1 MWTVEGCIIS
11 ATSYKSPWRNFQ
23 WNLHKH
29 YIAKYFHESE
39 FIIVDA
45 YSGCCKPLHWCS
57 LSESNSF
64 NASGLKDNHYTACT
78 FFQFFPQRHI
88 AKKFSVKWKLMF
100 IFQSR
105 QCHVKKKIVSLITYL
120 FISTI
125 SWTQKFCLQP
135 ELWSHEITECQIM
148 DENVLVLNA
157 KLESVKQQIKI
168 KYALLWMAKK
178 FTLSILSVVFLT
190 DRKSKI
196 KKS

>member
-39 FIIVDA
+39 FIIIDA

-57 LSESNSF
+57 LSESKSF

-105 QCHVKKKIVSLITYL
+105 QCHVKKNCILNHLLIYIDNQLNSKIL
-120 FISTI
+120 FATWALI
-125 SWTQKFCLQP
+125 SWNYRVSDYGRKRSCP
-135 ELWSHEITECQIM
+135 KC
-148 DENVLVLNA
+148 
-157 KLESVKQQIKI
+157 KI
-168 KYALLWMAKK
+168 WKRQ
-178 FTLSILSVVFLT
+178 TT
-190 DRKSKI
+190 N
-196 KKS
+196 KKSNMPYSGWQKNSPLQSFQLYFWLTENLRLKKS

>member
-105 QCHVKKKIVSLITYL
+105 QCHVKKIVSLITYL
-120 FISTI
+120 YRQSVELKNSVCNLSFDLMKLQSVRL
-125 SWTQKFCLQP
+125 WTKTF
-135 ELWSHEITECQIM
+135 
-148 DENVLVLNA
+148 
-157 KLESVKQQIKI
+157 
-168 KYALLWMAKK
+168 
-178 FTLSILSVVFLT
+178 LS
-190 DRKSKI
+190 
-196 KKS
+196 

>member
-39 FIIVDA
+39 FIIIDA

-57 LSESNSF
+57 LSESKSF

-88 AKKFSVKWKLMF
+88 AKKFSVKWKWCLFFSQDSVML
-100 IFQSR
+100 
-105 QCHVKKKIVSLITYL
+105 KKIVSLITYL

-125 SWTQKFCLQP
+125 SWTQFCLQP

-157 KLESVKQQIKI
+157 KFESVKQQIKNQI
-168 KYALLWMAKK
+168 CLTLDGKK
-178 FTLSILSVVFLT
+178 IHPCNPFSCIF
-190 DRKSKI
+190 DWQKI
-196 KKS
+196 

>member
-39 FIIVDA
+39 FIIIDA

-57 LSESNSF
+57 LSESKSF

-88 AKKFSVKWKLMF
+88 AKKFSVKWKWCLFFSQDSVML
-100 IFQSR
+100 
-105 QCHVKKKIVSLITYL
+105 KKIVSLITYL

-157 KLESVKQQIKI
+157 KFESVKQQIKNQI
-168 KYALLWMAKK
+168 CLTLDGKK
-178 FTLSILSVVFLT
+178 IHPCNPFSCIF
-190 DRKSKI
+190 DWQKI
-196 KKS
+196 